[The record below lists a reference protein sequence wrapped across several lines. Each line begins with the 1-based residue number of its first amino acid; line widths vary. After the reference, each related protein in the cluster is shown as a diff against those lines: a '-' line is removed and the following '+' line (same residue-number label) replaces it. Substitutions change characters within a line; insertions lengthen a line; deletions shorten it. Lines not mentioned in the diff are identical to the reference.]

1 MSVDFL
7 SKRDNFSWK
16 QVLILWMHQPSKRL
30 CKARIMTTFDPKQG
44 NSRSCTW
51 IKMLSEWWVS
61 CWDCH
66 LKLPLWCEFW
76 CQVANEFRW
85 NFLRVSTNILYCY
98 FFRSLSSRL
107 VTADDERCDSVA
119 VESSSFCG
127 GHAGGRGN
135 GMHEKSFVPTVDRSS
150 SSSEKTWPGE
160 AQTTG
165 RTSFCW
171 VRVMPTI
178 KRRSFFS
185 ELQFLLEVWWLK
197 DQVWGL
203 VVDPF
208 DWMGRSSSIGTVRH
222 FLYTLDRKWTMY
234 TPSNNAF

>member
-1 MSVDFL
+1 M
-7 SKRDNFSWK
+7 R
-16 QVLILWMHQPSKRL
+16 QPSRRL
-30 CKARIMTTFDPKQG
+30 GKARIMMTYDPKQG

-107 VTADDERCDSVA
+107 VTADGWTLWLG
-119 VESSSFCG
+119 CG
-127 GHAGGRGN
+127 GEQLILWWSCWRTRKWHAWVVICTNCGPLVVVVGKDLAR
-135 GMHEKSFVPTVDRSS
+135 
-150 SSSEKTWPGE
+150 E

-165 RTSFCW
+165 QTSFCW
-171 VRVMPTI
+171 ERVMPTI
-178 KRRSFFS
+178 KRRSFFT
-185 ELQFLLEVWWLK
+185 ELQCLLEVWWLK
-197 DQVWGL
+197 DRVWGFGCGSFWSNGEEFLHWYREAFL
-203 VVDPF
+203 VYSGSQV
-208 DWMGRSSSIGTVRH
+208 
-222 FLYTLDRKWTMY
+222 
-234 TPSNNAF
+234 NNIHTFQ